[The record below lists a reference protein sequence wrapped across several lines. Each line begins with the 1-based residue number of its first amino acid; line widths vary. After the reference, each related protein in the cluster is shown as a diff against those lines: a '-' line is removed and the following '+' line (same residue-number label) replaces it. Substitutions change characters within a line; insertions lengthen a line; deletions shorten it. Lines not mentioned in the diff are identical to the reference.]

1 MLVLRRFLV
10 LPAFLF
16 LGAAALAAEPMR
28 PITIQVD
35 ARDAPRRLFHARLS
49 IPASPGPLTLVY
61 PKWLPGEHGPV
72 GPIADLS
79 GLEFEAAGKDLPW
92 RRDPVDMYAFHL
104 DVPSGADRV
113 DVRLDYLSPVD
124 TGRFS
129 SGPTATPELAVV
141 SWNTLLLQPQ
151 GKSTDDLT
159 YQASLSLP
167 EGWKFGTALATAKE
181 AAGEIAFEP
190 VSLTTLVDSPVL
202 AGAHFRTIE
211 LSPGP
216 TPHRVCIAADAE
228 ADLAAPPELVAHW
241 KNLVAETGA
250 LFGVRH
256 YRAYTF
262 LLTLSD
268 NTAHFGLEHHESSDD
283 RVAERSLVD
292 GDDRLLAAGLLPHE
306 MVHSWNGKY
315 RRPAGLEPGS
325 FEKPMKDRLLWVYE
339 GLTQYLGDVLAARSG
354 LATPEEYREA
364 LAANASEMVHRA
376 GRAWRPLIDTTV
388 DAQDLYEAR
397 PEWRSLRRGTD
408 FYAEGELLWLEAD
421 TVIRRESGGAK
432 SLDDFCRLFYG
443 GKGGA
448 PAVVPYELDDLLTA
462 LNTVAPYDWRTFW
475 SERLDRKATNPLAG
489 VRAAGWSLGA
499 TDVEPRMVKA
509 REERRKVIDASDSLG
524 FDVETADGLIPDVVG
539 ASPAF
544 KAGVAPGMRLVAVNG
559 RKLSKESL
567 RDGILETKTRHS
579 VDLLV
584 ENAGFYSTI
593 TVDYDGGLRYADL
606 EKMGAAPDLL
616 SRILQ
621 PLRGGPI
628 SN

>member
-1 MLVLRRFLV
+1 MLVLRSFLV
-10 LPAFLF
+10 LPAFLLLTGA
-16 LGAAALAAEPMR
+16 LGAEPMR
-28 PITIQVD
+28 SITIQVD
-35 ARDAPRRLFHARLS
+35 ARDAPRRIFHARLS

-61 PKWLPGEHGPV
+61 PKWIPGEHGPV

-79 GLEFEAAGKDLPW
+79 GLEFQAAGKDLPW

-129 SGPTATPELAVV
+129 SGPTATPELAVL

-151 GKSTDDLT
+151 GKGTDDLT
-159 YQASLSLP
+159 YAASLHLP
-167 EGWKFGTALATAKE
+167 EGWKFGTALTTAKE
-181 AAGEIAFEP
+181 AAGEITFEP

-216 TPHRVCIAADAE
+216 IPHRICIAADAE

-250 LFGVRH
+250 LFGARH
-256 YRAYTF
+256 YRSYTF

-268 NTAHFGLEHHESSDD
+268 HTAHFGLEHHESSDD

-325 FEKPMKDRLLWVYE
+325 FERPMKDRLLWVYE
-339 GLTQYLGDVLAARSG
+339 GLTEYLGEVLAARSG
-354 LATPEEYREA
+354 LLSPEEYREA
-364 LAANASEMVHRA
+364 VAAKGSEMAHRA
-376 GRAWRPLIDTTV
+376 GRVWRPLIDTAV

-421 TVIRRESGGAK
+421 TVIRRETGGAK
-432 SLDDFCRLFYG
+432 SLDDFCRLFHG
-443 GKGGA
+443 GKDGA
-448 PAVVPYELDDLLTA
+448 PAVVPYELDDLLAA
-462 LNTVAPYDWRTFW
+462 LNAVAPYDWKAFW
-475 SERLDRKATNPLAG
+475 NERLEGKATDPLAG
-489 VRAAGWSLGA
+489 VRAAGWSLGV
-499 TDVEPRMVKA
+499 TDVEPPMVKA
-509 REERRKVIDASDSLG
+509 REERRKMIDASDSLG
-524 FDVETADGLIPDVVG
+524 FDVEKADGLIPDVVG
-539 ASPAF
+539 GSPAF

-567 RDGILETKTRHS
+567 KDGILETKTRRS
-579 VDLLV
+579 VDLLL

-593 TVDYDGGLRYADL
+593 TINYDGGLRYPRL
-606 EKMGAAPDLL
+606 EREGAAPDLL

-621 PLRGGPI
+621 PLRGGQVL
-628 SN
+628 N